1 MKRTLILALLYGL
14 LLLPC
19 LRAFG
24 DVTLLDTEKSK
35 LQLYGFFK
43 LDAAYQDGG
52 VNGLTFPRYATAGD
66 GNLYLSATHT
76 RFGFKYAGT
85 PLSNGM
91 NVAAVL
97 EWDFFDTAS
106 PNQMKPRFRQGYF
119 TLSKKG
125 HSLLF
130 GQAWDL
136 FSPLGP
142 TTLMINGYLWQTGNV
157 GFRHAQVRYA
167 YSAPRFD
174 FAVSLSDPAT
184 AGGWSAIMPVLQS
197 RLGLKLGA
205 NSKYQFG
212 VSAIY
217 GREKASAANV
227 AFSNKVDALGASLD
241 WNLTLCKHLALKG
254 EALTG
259 ANLTYVVSRAGLF
272 TDVAGQEFAAKKVQA
287 FWSELLLT
295 RGKWNGWLGYAFEN
309 VNDEAQLAARE
320 LKKTDALLAGIQF
333 AAGSGVSFGLEFVHF
348 IGDYFQSAKAK
359 TNQVMFSAQFNL

>member
-1 MKRTLILALLYGL
+1 MKKHSILAITIVL

-19 LRAFG
+19 LRAYG
-24 DVTLLDTEKSK
+24 DIGIIDTEKNK

-43 LDAAYQDGG
+43 LDAVYQDGG
-52 VNGLTFPRYATAGD
+52 VNGLTFPRYAAGGD
-66 GNLYLSATHT
+66 GNLYLSATHS

-106 PNQMKPRFRQGYF
+106 ANQMKPRFRQGYF

-142 TTLMINGYLWQTGNV
+142 TTLMTNGYLWQTGNV
-157 GFRHAQVRYA
+157 GFRHAQMRYT

-174 FAVSLSDPAT
+174 IAVSLSDPAT

-197 RLGLKLGA
+197 RLGLKLGTGG
-205 NSKYQFG
+205 KYQVG
-212 VSAIY
+212 LSGIY
-217 GREKASAANV
+217 GRENAAAANV
-227 AFSNKVDALGASLD
+227 AFKNKVDAVGASLD
-241 WNLTLCKHLALKG
+241 WNLPLCKRLALKG
-254 EALTG
+254 EFLTG
-259 ANLTYVVSRAGLF
+259 ANLAYVVSRAGLF
-272 TDVAGQEFAAKKVQA
+272 TDIARQEFAAKKVQA
-287 FWSELLLT
+287 FWSELLLVQ
-295 RGKWNGWLGYAFEN
+295 GKWNGWLGYAFEN
-309 VNDEAQLAARE
+309 LNDEDQLAARE
-320 LKKTDALLAGIQF
+320 LKKTDALLAGMQF

-348 IGDYFQSAKAK
+348 SSDYFQSTKLK
-359 TNQVMFSAQFNL
+359 TNQVMFSAILSL